1 MADVQ
6 IGKPRRR
13 LSGLR
18 SATAQVM
25 TPASA
30 FTMTSRLVIAF
41 ASLASRASA
50 ATIAAA
56 YPTALATGHL
66 QLLMPRTFPLLSTRR
81 PRRA

>member
-1 MADVQ
+1 M
-6 IGKPRRR
+6 RRMCCS
-13 LSGLR
+13 LTPITDA
-18 SATAQVM
+18 ATAQVM

-66 QLLMPRTFPLLSTRR
+66 
-81 PRRA
+81 